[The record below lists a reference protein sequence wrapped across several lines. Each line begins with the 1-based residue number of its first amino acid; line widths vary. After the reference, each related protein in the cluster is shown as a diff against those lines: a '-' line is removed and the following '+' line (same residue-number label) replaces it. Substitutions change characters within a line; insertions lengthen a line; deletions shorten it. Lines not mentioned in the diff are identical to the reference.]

1 MATPVSQRAYAR
13 HRGVTHRAVQKAIAA
28 GRIPI
33 TTGGK
38 VDPDVAD
45 RAWAANTDESK
56 PRNSVSGTPRPE
68 RRESPA
74 AGFGGSAPSGSVT
87 ASGYQTARAL
97 HETYR
102 ARTARLEFERLSG
115 MLVPADEVRSQ
126 AFTTARRVRDSILA
140 LPDRLAP
147 VLAAI
152 TDPAEIHRALA
163 AELRQALEELSNAK
177 RA

>member
-1 MATPVSQRAYAR
+1 MMSPAL
-13 HRGVTHRAVQKAIAA
+13 AA
-28 GRIPI
+28 GF
-33 TTGGK
+33 G
-38 VDPDVAD
+38 A
-45 RAWAANTDESK
+45 
-56 PRNSVSGTPRPE
+56 SGFGA
-68 RRESPA
+68 SGFFGSA
-74 AGFGGSAPSGSVT
+74 FFSSGFFSAGFGGSAPSGSVT

-115 MLVPADEVRSQ
+115 MLVPADDVRSQ
-126 AFTTARRVRDSILA
+126 AFTAARRVRDSILA

-163 AELRQALEELSNAK
+163 AELRQALEELSNAT

>member
-28 GRIPI
+28 GRISVSSD
-33 TTGGK
+33 GK

-56 PRNSVSGTPRPE
+56 PRNSVSGTPRPV
-68 RRESPA
+68 RHADSG
-74 AGFGGSAPSGSVT
+74 AGMSSGSPSGSAA

-102 ARTARLEFERLSG
+102 ARTARLEFERLDGS
-115 MLVPADEVRSQ
+115 LVPVDDVRVQ
-126 AFTTARRVRDSILA
+126 AFKAARRVRDAILG

-147 VLAAI
+147 VLAAMSE
-152 TDPAEIHRALA
+152 PAEIHRTLA
-163 AELRQALEELSNAK
+163 AELRQALEELSRDK
-177 RA
+177 RD